1 MFGLALI
8 AILGVMGGA
17 IAYIGDKIGTKVG
30 KKKLSLFGL
39 RPKHTSII
47 VAVTTGILIAA
58 STLTILTIASRD
70 VRTALFGM
78 EKLRAEL
85 TALAVEVNEKNEQ
98 LEANQLLLQAKEQE
112 YSNLVSRTAALTNK
126 LADVRT
132 QLTSVIE
139 QREQTTAAL
148 SRVQEDYDKAHSD
161 LEKNRKD
168 MAALEA
174 TKKDLDTRIAELSR
188 VRDSLNSD
196 VERLSEATA
205 RLSSG
210 IKYLRE
216 GTVRYR
222 ANEVLATAIID
233 APGDQTQTELLRI
246 LVETNRKLLQRIGK
260 PEAEV
265 EMLRI
270 SQTDFD
276 NASKALQTGDS
287 SMVVRIVTHGNTVL
301 DEPVIAHLELYPN
314 KQIFAKG
321 ETIARTAI
329 DVEQNGDN
337 IEQVVLQ
344 FLQQVNSIAAAKGML
359 PDPLQGTVG
368 SISGAELFNTVSHL
382 KKKGGIVQLS
392 AVAVADTSVAG
403 PLEIKF
409 DMEHR

>member
-8 AILGVMGGA
+8 AILGIMGGA

-39 RPKHTSII
+39 RPKYTSII

-58 STLTILTIASRD
+58 STLTILTIVSRD

-85 TALAVEVNEKNEQ
+85 TTLSAEVNQKNEQ
-98 LEANQLLLQAKEQE
+98 LEANQLLLQEKEQE
-112 YSNLVSRTAALTNK
+112 FSNLVSRTAAITSK

-132 QLTSVIE
+132 QLASVIE
-139 QREQTTAAL
+139 QRDQTMAAL
-148 SRVQEDYDKAHSD
+148 SKAQEDYNNAHSD
-161 LEKNRKD
+161 LEKAKSD
-168 MAALEA
+168 MAVMEA
-174 TKKDLDTRIAELSR
+174 TKKDLDMRIADLSR
-188 VRDSLNSD
+188 VRDNLQSD
-196 VERLSEATA
+196 VDRLSEATA

-216 GTVRYR
+216 GTVQYR
-222 ANEVLATAIID
+222 ANEVLATAVID
-233 APGDQTQTELLRI
+233 AAGDQVQNELLHI

-260 PEAEV
+260 QDSNM

-270 SQTDFD
+270 SQVDFED
-276 NASKALQTGDS
+276 AIKALQNANGS
-287 SMVVRIVTHGNTVL
+287 IVVRIVTHGNTVL

-321 ETIARTAI
+321 ETVAKTTI

-344 FLQQVNSIAAAKGML
+344 FLQQVNSIAVAKGML

-368 SISGAELFNTVSHL
+368 SISGAELFNTVNHL

-403 PLEIKF
+403 PLEINF
-409 DMEHR
+409 VMEHR

>member
-8 AILGVMGGA
+8 AILGIMGGA

-85 TALAVEVNEKNEQ
+85 VNLAAEVSQKNEQ
-98 LEANQLLLQAKEQE
+98 LEANRLLLQEKGQE
-112 YSNLVSRTAALTNK
+112 YDNLVNNTAAITAK
-126 LADVRT
+126 FADVRT

-139 QREQTTAAL
+139 QRDQTTAAL
-148 SRVQEDYDKAHSD
+148 NKIQMDYDKAHSD

-174 TKKDLDTRIAELSR
+174 TKKDLDTRITDLSR
-188 VRDSLNSD
+188 VRDSLKSD
-196 VERLSEATA
+196 VERLSEVTA

-216 GTVRYR
+216 GTMRYR
-222 ANEVLATAIID
+222 ANEVLATAVID
-233 APGDQTQTELLRI
+233 ASGDQAQNELLRI

-260 PEAEV
+260 QDAAV

-276 NASKALQTGDS
+276 NASKALQDAGS

-321 ETIARTAI
+321 ETIAKAAI

-337 IEQVVLQ
+337 IEQVVLE
-344 FLQQVNSIAAAKGML
+344 FLQQVNSIAAAQGVL

-368 SISGAELFNTVSHL
+368 SISGAELFNTVNQL
-382 KKKGGIVQLS
+382 KKQGGIVQLS